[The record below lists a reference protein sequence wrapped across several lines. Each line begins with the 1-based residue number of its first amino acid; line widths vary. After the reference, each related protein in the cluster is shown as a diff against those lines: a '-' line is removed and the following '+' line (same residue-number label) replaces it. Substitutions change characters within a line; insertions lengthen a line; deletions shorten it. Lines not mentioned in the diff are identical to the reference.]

1 MLYLKVFNLEHGFW
15 TCSKKVVFMKSN
27 FKAAFYLRSNH
38 VNKDGKS
45 MVMLRC
51 SLNGE
56 RANFGST
63 GIGVDPKAWN
73 SSKSR
78 VKGRTTEALSTN
90 LQLSNL
96 ENLVLSIYN
105 KYENTDE
112 LSLDRIKQDFLGK
125 TVSTDTVMELFETH
139 NEDVKKQVGYGLST
153 TSYQKYEL
161 VRKRFAEMIMKKYRR
176 KDLRLTE
183 VTPFVIHDFELYLR
197 TEIGQSANTATKTL
211 KTFKSVILFGL
222 RNGLT
227 TNNPFANIR
236 FHLKAVDRGYL
247 EDDELNRLMNKE
259 IENKRLSLIRDL
271 FVFSCFT
278 GLAYIDLA
286 NLKGENIVTLNGVEW
301 IKGRRIKTGTLINV
315 VLLDI
320 PKRLILKYTDDKRR
334 KEFLFP
340 IISNQKMNAYLK
352 EIAAICNIDKNLTC
366 HIARHTFATMALS
379 KGVPIESV
387 SKMLGHTNIRT
398 TQIYA
403 KVTDK
408 KIEHDMEGLAGQ
420 MGKFNKSAENGLFE
434 DNLESDKAAKA

>member
-1 MLYLKVFNLEHGFW
+1 
-15 TCSKKVVFMKSN
+15 MKSV

-63 GIGVDPKAWN
+63 GIGVDPKTWDCT
-73 SSKSR
+73 KSR
-78 VKGRTTEALSTN
+78 VKGKNTEALSTN

-96 ENLVLSIYN
+96 EDLVTSLYY
-105 KYENTDE
+105 KYEKTDK
-112 LSLDRIKQDFLGK
+112 LSLERIKQDYLGK
-125 TVSTDTVMELFETH
+125 TVSTETIMELFEAH
-139 NEDVKKQVGYGLST
+139 NEDVKKQVGCGGLST
-153 TSYQKYEL
+153 TSYSKYEL
-161 VRKRFAEMIMKKYRR
+161 VRKRFAQMILKQYRR

-197 TEIGQSANTATKTL
+197 TEIGQSPNTATKTL
-211 KTFKSVILFGL
+211 KTFKSVILFGI

-259 IENKRLSLIRDL
+259 IDNKRLSLIRDL

-301 IKGRRIKTGTLINV
+301 IKGRRVKTGTLINV

-320 PKRLILKYTDDKRR
+320 PKRLIIKYADDKRR
-334 KEFLFP
+334 KEHLFP
-340 IISNQKMNAYLK
+340 IISNQKMNEYLK
-352 EIAAICNIDKNLTC
+352 EIAAICGIDKNLTC